1 MMVRETESREKNQ
14 ETVAIAQARHSEGLN
29 SGQRGQSDDGR
40 MKSRGVAKFANL
52 VTDQTRI
59 GILIFKT
66 QVQYILLLFGL
77 KVLVA
82 WSQKAIV

>member
-40 MKSRGVAKFANL
+40 MKTRG
-52 VTDQTRI
+52 
-59 GILIFKT
+59 
-66 QVQYILLLFGL
+66 
-77 KVLVA
+77 
-82 WSQKAIV
+82 

>member
-1 MMVRETESREKNQ
+1 MGNYSLQIKFTSIWFWFSQ
-14 ETVAIAQARHSEGLN
+14 ELFKVGKTYILTSSFL
-29 SGQRGQSDDGR
+29 
-40 MKSRGVAKFANL
+40 KSRGVAKFAKL
-52 VTDQTRI
+52 VTDQTRS